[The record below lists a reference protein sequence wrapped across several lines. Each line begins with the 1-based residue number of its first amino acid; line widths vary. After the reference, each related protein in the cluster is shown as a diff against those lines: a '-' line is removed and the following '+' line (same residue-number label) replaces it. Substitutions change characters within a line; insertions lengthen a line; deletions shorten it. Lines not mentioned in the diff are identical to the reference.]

1 MATKP
6 AKGQKR
12 IPGEGLFF
20 GGFSGFRGKCF
31 YFYQTTSKRLS
42 PVSSAQASHCTSLT
56 TA

>member
-6 AKGQKR
+6 AKGHKR